1 MKNSKRVIAGAMAL
15 LSAVSV
21 ASCGSSSGGDSSSSY
36 VDKVKVAS
44 TDDIATIPDGSEKEL
59 EWLSY
64 FDINPTKKEP
74 EKRTDLTLFEEKGG
88 KIKYSQTSSMNKYDK
103 LAARLMS
110 NDPPDMFWYEQ
121 SMTFPANCIKEMF
134 QPVDDIVDF
143 DSAMWSDV
151 KDVAEQFT
159 LNGKH
164 FVAPINFL
172 PGSVITYDKSMI
184 DAAGL
189 DDPYELYQN
198 NEWNWDNWYDMM
210 SEFVSN
216 APADVERFGINGW
229 FQTQVIQQTGKT
241 MVNYDGEKFTNNI
254 NDPDIERAEDLLYQ
268 VGKNNLVNGN
278 WLGNAK
284 QALKDGNLL
293 FYCMGTWAMT
303 GNNGPSDADTWRVVP
318 VPSDPNTDEKYMTSD
333 MTAYMWVRG
342 STAKEAV
349 KCWYECCRMA
359 NTDETYKENGKEK
372 FLNANPNW
380 TEDMYQVIVD
390 CSSSEYNQVFDYGY
404 GISSTMSDDNANED
418 GNCVTRKLY
427 EYTNKADENGKQFSW
442 TELRESYSATVDAEL
457 KTINDAVV
465 AFNKKNS

>member
-21 ASCGSSSGGDSSSSY
+21 ASCGSSSSSSSSSY

-44 TDDIATIPDGSEKEL
+44 TDDISAIPEGSEKEL

-164 FVAPINFL
+164 FVAPINFQ

-189 DDPYELYQN
+189 DDPYELYVN
-198 NEWNWDNWYDMM
+198 NEWTWKNWEDIM
-210 SEFVSN
+210 SSYVGN
-216 APADVERFGINGW
+216 APADTERYGVNG
-229 FQTQVIQQTGKT
+229 FFRAHVVQQTGKRL
-241 MVNYDGEKFTNNI
+241 VNYDPVTNEFSSNL
-254 NDPDIERAEDLLYQ
+254 NDPDIEKAQNFLY
-268 VGKNNLVNGN
+268 NMM
-278 WLGNAK
+278 
-284 QALKDGNLL
+284 KDGLILNGWVGSARDCFNQNCL
-293 FYCMGTWAMT
+293 FYAMGEWA
-303 GNNGPSDADTWRVVP
+303 GGRELGRCSYPSV
-318 VPSDPNTDEKYMTSD
+318 
-333 MTAYMWVRG
+333 
-342 STAKEAV
+342 
-349 KCWYECCRMA
+349 
-359 NTDETYKENGKEK
+359 
-372 FLNANPNW
+372 
-380 TEDMYQVIVD
+380 
-390 CSSSEYNQVFDYGY
+390 
-404 GISSTMSDDNANED
+404 
-418 GNCVTRKLY
+418 
-427 EYTNKADENGKQFSW
+427 
-442 TELRESYSATVDAEL
+442 
-457 KTINDAVV
+457 
-465 AFNKKNS
+465 

>member
-110 NDPPDMFWYEQ
+110 NNPPDMFWYEQ

-189 DDPYELYQN
+189 DDPYELYQ
-198 NEWNWDNWYDMM
+198 
-210 SEFVSN
+210 
-216 APADVERFGINGW
+216 
-229 FQTQVIQQTGKT
+229 
-241 MVNYDGEKFTNNI
+241 
-254 NDPDIERAEDLLYQ
+254 
-268 VGKNNLVNGN
+268 
-278 WLGNAK
+278 
-284 QALKDGNLL
+284 
-293 FYCMGTWAMT
+293 
-303 GNNGPSDADTWRVVP
+303 
-318 VPSDPNTDEKYMTSD
+318 
-333 MTAYMWVRG
+333 
-342 STAKEAV
+342 
-349 KCWYECCRMA
+349 
-359 NTDETYKENGKEK
+359 
-372 FLNANPNW
+372 
-380 TEDMYQVIVD
+380 
-390 CSSSEYNQVFDYGY
+390 
-404 GISSTMSDDNANED
+404 
-418 GNCVTRKLY
+418 
-427 EYTNKADENGKQFSW
+427 
-442 TELRESYSATVDAEL
+442 
-457 KTINDAVV
+457 
-465 AFNKKNS
+465 

>member
-172 PGSVITYDKSMI
+172 PGSVITYDADKDEYVSNLN
-184 DAAGL
+184 DADFVRASDMLYDIAKNGMYYPDWVGQAGDAFKKNIL
-189 DDPYELYQN
+189 FYAMGPWASTGTHSPKDG
-198 NEWNWDNWYDMM
+198 DNW
-210 SEFVSN
+210 
-216 APADVERFGINGW
+216 G
-229 FQTQVIQQTGKT
+229 
-241 MVNYDGEKFTNNI
+241 
-254 NDPDIERAEDLLYQ
+254 
-268 VGKNNLVNGN
+268 
-278 WLGNAK
+278 
-284 QALKDGNLL
+284 
-293 FYCMGTWAMT
+293 
-303 GNNGPSDADTWRVVP
+303 VVP
-318 VPSDPNTDEKYMTSD
+318 MPKDPNSD
-333 MTAYMWVRG
+333 TLYTTIDMNAYMWVKG
-342 STAKEAV
+342 STKNDAM
-349 KCWYECCRMA
+349 KCWLECA
-359 NTDETYKENGKEK
+359 KIVYTQDTYKDIEKEK
-372 FLNANPNW
+372 FFVNNPNW
-380 TEDMYQVIVD
+380 TEDMYNVAYVD
-390 CSSSEYNQVFDYGY
+390 LVTDKFTKIFDPGY
-404 GISSTMSDDNANED
+404 GISTTLSDNDAATNDTKEA
-418 GNCVTRKLY
+418 VIPYLY
-427 EYTNKADENGKQFSW
+427 TSVMKTDENGSQYTW
-442 TELRESYSATVDAEL
+442 TQLKEQYKGTVDSEL
-457 KTINDAVV
+457 KTLNDQYHAYLEK
-465 AFNKKNS
+465 NK

>member
-1 MKNSKRVIAGAMAL
+1 MKNSKRVIVGAMAL

-110 NDPPDMFWYEQ
+110 NNPPDMFWYEQ

>member
-110 NDPPDMFWYEQ
+110 NNPPDMFWYEQ